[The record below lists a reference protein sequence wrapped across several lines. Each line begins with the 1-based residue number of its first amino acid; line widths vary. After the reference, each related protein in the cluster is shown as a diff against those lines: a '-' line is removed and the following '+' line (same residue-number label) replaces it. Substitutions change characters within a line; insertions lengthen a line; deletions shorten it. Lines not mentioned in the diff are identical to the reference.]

1 MIFVRCPVVDA
12 IAGAKQ
18 KKKTA
23 NTMENKNKSIR
34 PNSLALVPFA
44 VFAAFYVGLS
54 LYASHLGFEMPWYKV
69 SMPVAFLVASAVSL
83 LIGRR
88 GLDEKVEI
96 YARGMGEPNIMIMCL
111 IFILAGAF
119 ATIAKGSGAVDAAVA
134 IAQSLVPAKLMVAG
148 VFLVSCLISLAIG
161 TSCGTIAAVAPIA
174 LGFAEPLQL
183 NPALLTGAVVG
194 GSMFGD
200 NLSMI
205 SDTTIAASRTQGV
218 TMKDKFL
225 ANGLIAA
232 PAALVALFLY
242 AISGSAAG
250 AVDAPAVTWQHIV
263 LVVPY
268 VFVLILALCG
278 FNVMALLFSGT
289 VLSAAIGAA
298 LGRFAFFGTAE
309 NAGIMDLLGKGTLG
323 MGETLIVALLAGG
336 LFKSVQ
342 SNGGIL
348 WLTDR
353 IAKVIRGRRTCEI
366 GIFLLIAAVN
376 CFTANNTVAIV
387 IAGPIAKECA
397 DKFGADHVRI
407 ASILDT
413 VSCVV
418 QGLIPY
424 GAQILI
430 AMGVAKGLDMSIDS
444 LALLKC
450 LYYQPLLAFAVIA
463 SIILAGRRTKSPI
476 PL

>member
-1 MIFVRCPVVDA
+1 MA
-12 IAGAKQ
+12 E
-18 KKKTA
+18 KKD
-23 NTMENKNKSIR
+23 SPR
-34 PNSLALVPFA
+34 PSGLALVPFA

-54 LYASHLGFEMPWYKV
+54 LYADHLGFEMPWYKV
-69 SMPVAFLVASAVSL
+69 SMPVAFVVASAVSL
-83 LIGRR
+83 IIGRR
-88 GLDEKVEI
+88 RTLDEKVEV

-119 ATIAKGSGAVDAAVA
+119 ATIAKGSGAVDAAVT

-161 TSCGTIAAVAPIA
+161 TSCGTIAAVTPIA
-174 LGFAEPLQL
+174 LGFAGPLQL
-183 NPALLTGAVVG
+183 SPALLMGAVVG
-194 GSMFGD
+194 GAMFGD

-205 SDTTIAASRTQGV
+205 SDTTIAATRTQGV
-218 TMKDKFL
+218 RMKDK
-225 ANGLIAA
+225 
-232 PAALVALFLY
+232 
-242 AISGSAAG
+242 
-250 AVDAPAVTWQHIV
+250 WQHVV
-263 LVVPY
+263 LILPY
-268 VFVLILALCG
+268 VFVLALALAG

-289 VLSAAIGAA
+289 VFSAVIGGA
-298 LGRFAFFGTAE
+298 LGKFAFFDA
-309 NAGIMDLLGKGTLG
+309 MDLLGKGALG

-336 LFKSVQ
+336 LFRSVQ
-342 SNGGIL
+342 ANGGVL

-353 IAKVIRGRRTCEI
+353 IAKVIRGPRTCEL
-366 GIFLLIAAVN
+366 GVFFLVAAVN

-397 DKFGADHVRI
+397 DRFKAEPVRI

-413 VSCVV
+413 ASCVV

-430 AMGVAKGLDMSIDS
+430 AMGVAKGLDMRIDS

-450 LYYQPLLAFAVIA
+450 LYYQPLLALAVFVSMA
-463 SIILAGRRTKSPI
+463 FSGRRSKSPI
-476 PL
+476 PIAS

>member
-1 MIFVRCPVVDA
+1 MKHDTSSPRSNGF
-12 IAGAKQ
+12 
-18 KKKTA
+18 
-23 NTMENKNKSIR
+23 
-34 PNSLALVPFA
+34 ALLPFA

-54 LYASHLGFEMPWYKV
+54 LLAGHLGFEMPWYKV

-88 GLDEKVEI
+88 RLDDKVEI

-111 IFILAGAF
+111 IFILAGTF
-119 ATIAKGSGAVDAAVA
+119 ATIAKGSGAVDAAVDLA
-134 IAQSLVPAKLMVAG
+134 RACIPANLMVAG

-161 TSCGTIAAVAPIA
+161 TSCGTIAAVTPIA
-174 LGFAEPLQL
+174 LGFAAPLDL
-183 NPALLTGAVVG
+183 PPALLMGAVIG

-205 SDTTIAASRTQGV
+205 SDTTIAATRTQGV
-218 TMKDKFL
+218 RMKDKFL

-232 PAALVALFLY
+232 PAALIALFIY
-242 AISGSAAG
+242 AATGTPDAG
-250 AVDAPAVTWQHIV
+250 AVEAAPVVTWQHFV
-263 LVVPY
+263 LVLPY
-268 VFVLILALCG
+268 VLVLVLALVG

-289 VLSAAIGAA
+289 VLAAAIGGA
-298 LGRFAFFGTAE
+298 LGKFTFFDAL
-309 NAGIMDLLGKGTLG
+309 DLLGKGTLG

-342 SNGGIL
+342 SNGGIQ
-348 WLTDR
+348 WLTDK
-353 IAKVIRGRRTCEI
+353 ISAVIRGPRTCEL
-366 GIFLLIAAVN
+366 GVFFLVSAVN

-397 DKFGADHVRI
+397 DKFKADPVRI
-407 ASILDT
+407 ASVLDT
-413 VSCVV
+413 ASCVV

-430 AMGVAKGLDMSIDS
+430 ALGVAKGLDISVDS
-444 LALLKC
+444 LSLLKS
-450 LYYQPLLAFAVIA
+450 LYYQPLLALAVL
-463 SIILAGRRTKSPI
+463 SSMLFRRRISSPL
-476 PL
+476 PRA

>member
-1 MIFVRCPVVDA
+1 MKPR
-12 IAGAKQ
+12 G
-18 KKKTA
+18 
-23 NTMENKNKSIR
+23 
-34 PNSLALVPFA
+34 LALVPFL

-54 LYASHLGFEMPWYKV
+54 LWAGHLGFEMPWYKV

-83 LIGRR
+83 LIGRAS
-88 GLDEKVEI
+88 LDEKVET

-119 ATIAKGSGAVDAAVA
+119 ATIAKGSGAVDAAVT
-134 IAQSLVPAKLMVAG
+134 IAQALVPARLMVAG

-161 TSCGTIAAVAPIA
+161 TSCGTIAAVTPIA
-174 LGFAEPLQL
+174 LGFAAPLGL
-183 NPALLTGAVVG
+183 SPALLMGAVIG

-205 SDTTIAASRTQGV
+205 SDTTIAATRTQGV
-218 TMKDKFL
+218 RMKDKFL

-242 AISGSAAG
+242 AVSGFSAGTVA
-250 AVDAPAVTWQHIV
+250 APAVTWQHLV
-263 LVVPY
+263 LILPY
-268 VFVLILALCG
+268 VFVLALALAG
-278 FNVMALLFSGT
+278 FNVMMLLFSGT
-289 VLSAAIGAA
+289 VLSAVIGGC
-298 LGRFAFFGTAE
+298 LGKFAFFDA
-309 NAGIMDLLGKGTLG
+309 MDLLGKGTLG

-342 SNGGIL
+342 ANGGVL
-348 WLTDR
+348 WLTER
-353 IAKVIRGRRTCEI
+353 IAKVIRGPRTCEL
-366 GIFLLIAAVN
+366 GVFVLVSAVN

-397 DKFGADHVRI
+397 TKFGASPVRI
-407 ASILDT
+407 ASVLDT
-413 VSCVV
+413 ASCVV

-430 AMGVAKGLDMSIDS
+430 AIGVARGLDLTVDS
-444 LALLKC
+444 FSLLKC
-450 LYYQPLLAFAVIA
+450 LYYQPLLALAVFC
-463 SIILAGRRTKSPI
+463 SLCFAGRRTKSPI
-476 PL
+476 PGVA

>member
-1 MIFVRCPVVDA
+1 M
-12 IAGAKQ
+12 
-18 KKKTA
+18 T
-23 NTMENKNKSIR
+23 ENADSVKPSGF
-34 PNSLALVPFA
+34 ALIPFA

-54 LYASHLGFEMPWYKV
+54 LYADHLGFEMPWYKV
-69 SMPVAFLVASAVSL
+69 SMPVAFVVASAVSL
-83 LIGRR
+83 IIGRR
-88 GLDEKVEI
+88 RTLDEKVEI

-119 ATIAKGSGAVDAAVA
+119 ATIAKGSGAVDAAVT

-161 TSCGTIAAVAPIA
+161 TSCGTIAAVTPIA
-174 LGFAEPLQL
+174 LGFAGPLQL
-183 NPALLTGAVVG
+183 NPALLMGAVVG
-194 GSMFGD
+194 GAMFGD

-205 SDTTIAASRTQGV
+205 SDTTIAATRTQGV
-218 TMKDKFL
+218 RMRDKFL
-225 ANGLIAA
+225 ANGLIAS

-242 AISGSAAG
+242 AMSGSAAG
-250 AVDAPAVTWQHIV
+250 VVETPSVTWQHVVLIMPYV
-263 LVVPY
+263 LV
-268 VFVLILALCG
+268 LALALAG

-289 VLSAAIGAA
+289 VLSAVIGGAF
-298 LGRFAFFGTAE
+298 GKFAFFDA
-309 NAGIMDLLGKGTLG
+309 MDLLGKGTLG

-336 LFKSVQ
+336 LFRSVQ
-342 SNGGIL
+342 ANGGVL

-353 IAKVIRGRRTCEI
+353 IAKVIRGPRTCEL
-366 GIFLLIAAVN
+366 GVFFLVAAGN

-397 DKFGADHVRI
+397 DKFKAEPVRI
-407 ASILDT
+407 ASVLDT
-413 VSCVV
+413 ASCVV

-430 AMGVAKGLDMSIDS
+430 AMGVAKGLDMRVDS

-450 LYYQPLLAFAVIA
+450 LYYQPLLALVVFASMVF
-463 SIILAGRRTKSPI
+463 SGRRFKSPI
-476 PL
+476 PHAS

>member
-1 MIFVRCPVVDA
+1 M
-12 IAGAKQ
+12 
-18 KKKTA
+18 KKG
-23 NTMENKNKSIR
+23 NSLR
-34 PNSLALVPFA
+34 PSGLALVPFA

-54 LYASHLGFEMPWYKV
+54 LYAGHLGFEMPWYKV
-69 SMPVAFLVASAVSL
+69 SMPVAFIVASAVSL

-88 GLDEKVEI
+88 RLDDKIEV
-96 YARGMGEPNIMIMCL
+96 YAKGMGEPNIMIMCL

-119 ATIAKGSGAVDAAVA
+119 ATIAKGSGAVDAAVT

-161 TSCGTIAAVAPIA
+161 TSCGTIAAVTPIA
-174 LGFAEPLQL
+174 LGFSGPLQL
-183 NPALLTGAVVG
+183 SPALLIGAVIG
-194 GSMFGD
+194 GAMFGD

-205 SDTTIAASRTQGV
+205 SDTTIAATRTQGV
-218 TMKDKFL
+218 RMKDKFL
-225 ANGLIAA
+225 ANGFIAS

-242 AISGSAAG
+242 AMSGSAAG
-250 AVDAPAVTWQHIV
+250 VIEAPAVTWHHVV
-263 LVVPY
+263 LILPY
-268 VFVLILALCG
+268 VFVLVLALCG

-289 VLSAAIGAA
+289 VFSAVIGGC
-298 LGRFAFFGTAE
+298 LGKFAFFDA
-309 NAGIMDLLGKGTLG
+309 MDLLGKGTLG

-342 SNGGIL
+342 ANGGVL
-348 WLTDR
+348 WLTNT
-353 IAKVIRGRRTCEI
+353 IAKVIRGPRTCEV
-366 GIFLLIAAVN
+366 GIFLLVAAVN

-407 ASILDT
+407 ASVLDT
-413 VSCVV
+413 ASCVV
-418 QGLIPY
+418 QGFIPY

-444 LALLKC
+444 LSLLKC
-450 LYYQPLLAFAVIA
+450 FYYQPLLALAVVV
-463 SIILAGRRTKSPI
+463 SILLSGRRAKSPI
-476 PL
+476 PLSDIEKE